1 MSSFDDYLTKKYVGS
16 VAIFDEE
23 DITGQWKNIN
33 SEEEND
39 DDAPVI
45 DFSVAEEIERSNK
58 WKPIVNDV
66 GDEAPQIVN
75 ASNDLLE
82 EYITSVSSTSRK
94 RDNKGRFSE
103 VEEVE
108 EPKTKR
114 HKSASGP
121 DVGLH
126 TADEVHKD
134 LKRSNKNE
142 REKINLIE
150 SSGRHATTIYRD
162 NVGNKIDKAAKRAEE
177 RRRIEEEERLL
188 KWGKEEDTRRE
199 EKLRKKPLAIY
210 KDDEDLNEE
219 LKAQERWN
227 DPAEMFLTKKK
238 NKKKSGGRPR
248 YQGPPAPTNRFNIQ
262 PGFRWDGIDRSNGFE
277 RQFFEK
283 RNAREALA
291 NEAYKWSVEDM

>member
-1 MSSFDDYLTKKYVGS
+1 MSSFDDYLTKKY
-16 VAIFDEE
+16 AIIDEE

-33 SEEEND
+33 SEDEN
-39 DDAPVI
+39 DDAPVV
-45 DFSVAEEIERSNK
+45 DFSVAEEIQRSNK

-94 RDNKGRFSE
+94 RDISD
-103 VEEVE
+103 VEES
-108 EPKTKR
+108 KTKR
-114 HKSASGP
+114 HKSSS
-121 DVGLH
+121 
-126 TADEVHKD
+126 TDEIHKD
-134 LKRSNKNE
+134 VDRANKNE
-142 REKINLIE
+142 REKINKME
-150 SSGRHATTIYRD
+150 PSSGRHAATIYRD

-188 KWGKEEDTRRE
+188 KWGKEEEARRD
-199 EKLRKKPLAIY
+199 EKLRNKPLAIY

-219 LKAQERWN
+219 LRAKERWN

-238 NKKKSGGRPR
+238 GKKSSGRPK
-248 YQGPPAPTNRFNIQ
+248 YQGPPAPPNRFNIQ

-277 RQFFEK
+277 RQYFEK
-283 RNAREALA
+283 RNARAALA
-291 NEAYKWSVEDM
+291 SEAYKWSVED